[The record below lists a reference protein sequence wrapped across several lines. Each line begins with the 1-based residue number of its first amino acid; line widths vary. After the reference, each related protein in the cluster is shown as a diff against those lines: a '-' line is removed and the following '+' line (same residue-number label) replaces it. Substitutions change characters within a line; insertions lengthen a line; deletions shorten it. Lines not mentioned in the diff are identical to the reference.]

1 MSPAAYESFSRI
13 ETRPESGG
21 ADVLVVI
28 STSLSRREYDVLRDC
43 HVTMTRYADNCHVS
57 TSLRYAGSM
66 KVEGMR
72 RRPPTSKD
80 VAQLA
85 GVSRSTVSQIFNRG
99 SDRFDPATV
108 KRVTDAAAEL
118 DYRPSQA
125 GRNLASGRSS
135 TVVVLVPD
143 TTFSYNLQDM
153 VDRITADVQDFS
165 MNVVLRFFRIGRDD
179 VTPLLEM
186 QPFAVMDFAGL
197 SPRDVQR
204 LARNGTAVVPD
215 DRRSI
220 RVGVDDVGRAQVDLL
235 AECRVGRL
243 LYARL
248 RDERS
253 DPYGPPRADAVRRRA
268 EERGLPKLEIV
279 EVPLDVEG
287 AQIALA
293 PYLVD
298 GTAIAA
304 YNDDVA
310 IAVLGACVDLGFDVP
325 RQVRVVGV
333 DHTRIGQLVR
343 PRLSTIAMKGEELV
357 DEVVKQLR
365 AVAEHRDVP
374 PIRVTGIARPV
385 VGDTT

>member
-1 MSPAAYESFSRI
+1 
-13 ETRPESGG
+13 
-21 ADVLVVI
+21 
-28 STSLSRREYDVLRDC
+28 
-43 HVTMTRYADNCHVS
+43 
-57 TSLRYAGSM
+57 M